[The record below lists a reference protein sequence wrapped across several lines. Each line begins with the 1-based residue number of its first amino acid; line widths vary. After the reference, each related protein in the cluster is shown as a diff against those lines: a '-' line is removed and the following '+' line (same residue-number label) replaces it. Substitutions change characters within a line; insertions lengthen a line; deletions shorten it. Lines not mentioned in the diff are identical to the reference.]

1 MKKIMC
7 LAVAI
12 YLIVCIGFIAYA
24 ETETDIQTKI
34 ENNAE
39 ITVQTEETVENIL
52 DEFEHNSDELQEK
65 ADAVIEKNSDN
76 FIVKLFKNIMEAISK
91 FLDAIFKIAIEATK
105 IR

>member
-1 MKKIMC
+1 MKKIMSI
-7 LAVAI
+7 AVAI
-12 YLIVCIGFIAYA
+12 CLIVCIGFIAYA
-24 ETETDIQTKI
+24 ETETDVKTEI

-39 ITVQTEETVENIL
+39 MTVQTEETVEDIL

-76 FIVKLFKNIMEAISK
+76 FIVKLFKNIMETISK
-91 FLDAIFKIAIEATK
+91 LLDAIFKIAIEATK